1 MNKLDVV
8 KVLAE
13 DKIFENELKYKGDND
28 LEVRIKILEK
38 EVDTLKTII
47 NLKDIELDTLKN
59 NLVKIKELHNA
70 KVLDER
76 FVNDLANNT
85 PHSKM
90 FDKE

>member
-1 MNKLDVV
+1 MTHEEAIK
-8 KVLAE
+8 KLAE
-13 DKIFENELKYKGDND
+13 DKTFENELKYKGDND

-38 EVDTLKTII
+38 EV
-47 NLKDIELDTLKN
+47 DTLKN

>member
-1 MNKLDVV
+1 MNKLDAV

-13 DKIFENELKYKGDND
+13 DKTFENELKYKGDND

-70 KVLDER
+70 KVLEER